1 MMARWLMVLT
11 QNRPYSKNQA
21 HPTPPQVIQ
30 QSALDIH
37 RSKNPGA
44 PRQSPDG
51 VDPDRLKDMAVE
63 ALVSDMAQTCPGCH
77 GRISVT
83 KHPPES
89 TSKGSD
95 QRRRISVKDDPGL
108 TS

>member
-1 MMARWLMVLT
+1 MVDGVDSEQAIFEESGTSHTTSSHTAISPLAFTARKT
-11 QNRPYSKNQA
+11 RE
-21 HPTPPQVIQ
+21 T
-30 QSALDIH
+30 
-37 RSKNPGA
+37 

-51 VDPDRLKDMAVE
+51 VDPDRLKDMALE